1 MRAGRDWLRTPRG
14 SPWRAF
20 TAKNDDSDRLHWQ
33 FPSLVRADPVR
44 RGCGYAIGMGG
55 AMSDELL
62 QAREALRRANERME
76 NMLESLTDG
85 FCAVDHDW
93 RISYINGRA
102 LEMLVPLQ
110 HTRASL
116 VGQYLWDAFPEL
128 LGSPLETLYRQA
140 MAGRETA
147 VLEFF
152 YPSLRRWFEVR
163 AHPSPD
169 GLTLYFQDINRRKA
183 DQQALV
189 HGNTRLQV
197 ALAAGR
203 LGDWRWDAASDRLT
217 LGERAGA
224 IFGLPAETPLAWNEL
239 RARLDPNDREAVRR
253 AVLQAFARHSDLE
266 LECRLLP
273 DGGEARWVALVGR
286 ADYAEPN
293 RREGVLGMTGV
304 AQDISARKAAEDTL
318 RQSEE
323 VLRALANT
331 IPQLAW
337 MAQADGAIVWFNERW
352 FDYTGTTPDQVVGWG
367 WQSTCEPTVLP
378 AVMERWEATIRS
390 GNPFEMEYPIRGA
403 DGEYRWFLTRVNP
416 VRDRHG
422 QVLRW
427 FGTNTDVD
435 QVKRAEYA
443 LRDESHVL
451 ELLNSTG
458 SALASTRDLRS
469 LLQAAADAA
478 TSIAGARHGAFL
490 YHGRDGHDGKLF
502 SLYTVSGASTPEF
515 EPFGEAGP
523 NALFG
528 PGMAADGL
536 SVREVMRSDDITTDA
551 LFDGAAPVGLL
562 AGAPAGHPSV
572 RSYLAVP
579 VVAHSG
585 EVLGTMFFGHPE
597 VGVFTERT
605 ERIVRGIAAQA
616 AVAIDNARLYEA
628 AQRAAEERKVLLENE
643 RLARLDA
650 ERTSQ
655 MKDEFLATLSH
666 ELRTPLSAILGWA
679 QVLRR
684 GSRDQNDLQRGLQTI
699 ERNARAQAQLIED
712 LLDMSRITSGKVLL
726 DMQTVAPA
734 GFIDAAVETVRP
746 AADAKNI
753 RIEKHYAGD
762 PGIIAGD
769 PARLQQVVWNL
780 LSNAIKFT
788 PRDGLVDITLARNE
802 ASVSITVR
810 DNGAGIKPEFIT
822 HVFERFRQA
831 DASMTRR
838 HGGLGLGLSI
848 VKQLIEQ
855 HGGTVRAESPGEG
868 RGASFTIELPLAKQ
882 QPASGRGAAR
892 AAMILPTPSTPEMT
906 MRDLSGV
913 DVLVVDDDRDAREL
927 IKRILTDCGASVF
940 IAASAREAFARF
952 REAVPQLLISDL
964 GMPEV
969 DGFELLD
976 WVRHLPKDQGGQV
989 PAIALTAFARSED
1002 RLRAL
1007 EAGFS
1012 AHISK
1017 PVEPSELIATVA
1029 SVVGPSAPLV
1039 NRAEAPVMGRNGGR

>member
-1 MRAGRDWLRTPRG
+1 
-14 SPWRAF
+14 
-20 TAKNDDSDRLHWQ
+20 
-33 FPSLVRADPVR
+33 
-44 RGCGYAIGMGG
+44 
-55 AMSDELL
+55 
-62 QAREALRRANERME
+62 
-76 NMLESLTDG
+76 
-85 FCAVDHDW
+85 
-93 RISYINGRA
+93 
-102 LEMLVPLQ
+102 
-110 HTRASL
+110 
-116 VGQYLWDAFPEL
+116 
-128 LGSPLETLYRQA
+128 
-140 MAGRETA
+140 
-147 VLEFF
+147 
-152 YPSLRRWFEVR
+152 
-163 AHPSPD
+163 
-169 GLTLYFQDINRRKA
+169 
-183 DQQALV
+183 
-189 HGNTRLQV
+189 
-197 ALAAGR
+197 
-203 LGDWRWDAASDRLT
+203 
-217 LGERAGA
+217 
-224 IFGLPAETPLAWNEL
+224 
-239 RARLDPNDREAVRR
+239 
-253 AVLQAFARHSDLE
+253 
-266 LECRLLP
+266 
-273 DGGEARWVALVGR
+273 
-286 ADYAEPN
+286 
-293 RREGVLGMTGV
+293 
-304 AQDISARKAAEDTL
+304 
-318 RQSEE
+318 

-367 WQSTCEPTVLP
+367 WQSTCEPSVLP
-378 AVMERWEATIRS
+378 ALMERWQSTVRS
-390 GNPFEMEYPIRGA
+390 GDPFEMEYPIRGA
-403 DGEYRWFLTRVNP
+403 DGKYRWFLTRVNP

-435 QVKRAEYA
+435 QVKRAEQA

-469 LLQAAADAA
+469 LLQSATDAA
-478 TSIAGARHGAFL
+478 TGIAGARHGAFL
-490 YHGRDGHDGKLF
+490 YHGREVAEGKLF
-502 SLYTVSGASTPEF
+502 SLYTVSGASTSEF
-515 EPFGEAGP
+515 EPFGEAGS

-528 PGMAADGL
+528 PGAAADGPAGQDVIRADDL
-536 SVREVMRSDDITTDA
+536 TQDPRFHSRSP
-551 LFDGAAPVGLL
+551 FGLR
-562 AGAPAGHPSV
+562 AGAPAGHPPV

-579 VVAHSG
+579 VIAHSG

-597 VGVFTERT
+597 PGVFTERT

-628 AQRAAEERKVLLENE
+628 ARQAAEERKVLLENE
-643 RLARLDA
+643 RLARAEA

-684 GSRDQNDLQRGLQTI
+684 GGRDQNDLAKGLQTI

-726 DMQTVAPA
+726 DMQAVTPA
-734 GFIDAAVETVRP
+734 GFVDAAIETVRP

-753 RIEKHYAGD
+753 RIEKHYVAD
-762 PGIIAGD
+762 PGMIAGD
-769 PARLQQVVWNL
+769 AARLQQVVWNL

-788 PRDGLVDITLARNE
+788 PRDGLVEILLTRND
-802 ASVSITVR
+802 ANVVITVR

-838 HGGLGLGLSI
+838 HGGLGLGLAI

-882 QPASGRGAAR
+882 QPNRSRSAR
-892 AAMILPTPSTPEMT
+892 AAMILPNPSTPDMT
-906 MRDLSGV
+906 VRDLTGV
-913 DVLVVDDDRDAREL
+913 DALVVDDDRDNREL
-927 IKRILTDCGASVF
+927 IKRILADCGATVRL
-940 IAASAREAFARF
+940 AASAREAFGLF
-952 REAVPQLLISDL
+952 REAVPKLLISDL
-964 GMPEV
+964 GMPDV

-976 WVRHLPKDQGGQV
+976 WVRHLSKEEGSQV

-1017 PVEPSELIATVA
+1017 PVEPTELIATVA
-1029 SVVGPSAPLV
+1029 SVVGPTAPLV
-1039 NRAEAPVMGRNGGR
+1039 HRISAPVIGQNGTR

>member
-1 MRAGRDWLRTPRG
+1 MSKEHEGLGPA
-14 SPWRAF
+14 AA
-20 TAKNDDSDRLHWQ
+20 TAVEQ
-33 FPSLVRADPVR
+33 
-44 RGCGYAIGMGG
+44 
-55 AMSDELL
+55 ELL
-62 QAREALRRANERME
+62 ATRAALRRATERME
-76 NMLESLTDG
+76 NMLESLNDG

-93 RISYINGRA
+93 RITYINGRA
-102 LEMLVPLQ
+102 LDMLAPLGK
-110 HTRASL
+110 TRPAL
-116 VGQYLWDAFPEL
+116 AERPLWDAFPEL
-128 LGSPLETLYRQA
+128 HGSRLEGLFRDA
-140 MAGRETA
+140 MATREPA
-147 VLEFF
+147 IREFF
-152 YPSLRRWFEVR
+152 YPALKRWFEVR
-163 AHPSPD
+163 ALPTPD

-183 DQQALV
+183 DQQALLL
-189 HGNTRLQV
+189 GNNRLQV
-197 ALAAGR
+197 ALAAGG
-203 LGDWRWDAASDRLT
+203 LGDWRWDAASDRVM
-217 LGERAGA
+217 LGERAAA
-224 IFGLPAETPLAWNEL
+224 ILGLAAGTPLSWSEL
-239 RARLDPNDREAVRR
+239 RARVEPQEREGVRR
-253 AVLQAFARHSDLE
+253 AVAHAFGGQGDLE
-266 LECRLLP
+266 LECRLL
-273 DGGEARWVALVGR
+273 DDAGRRRWVALVGR
-286 ADYAEPN
+286 ADYADPA
-293 RREGVLGMTGV
+293 RREGLLGMTGV
-304 AQDISARKAAEDTL
+304 VQDISTRRGAEDTL

-337 MAQADGAIVWFNERW
+337 MAQADGAMVWFNERW

-367 WQSTCEPTVLP
+367 WQDTCEPSALP
-378 AVMERWEATIRS
+378 AVMERWSASLQS
-390 GNPFEMEYPIRGA
+390 GTPFEMEFPIRGA
-403 DGEYRWFLTRVNP
+403 DGKYRWFLTRGNP
-416 VRDRHG
+416 VRDRDGH
-422 QVLRW
+422 VLRW

-435 QVKRAEYA
+435 QVKRAEQA

-458 SALASTRDLRS
+458 TTLASTRDLRS
-469 LLQAAADAA
+469 LLQAVTDAA
-478 TSIAGARHGAFL
+478 TDIAGARHGAFL
-490 YHGRDGHDGKLF
+490 YHGQDGGGGDNTMF
-502 SLYTVSGASTPEF
+502 SLFTVSNASPAEL
-515 EPFGEAGP
+515 ESFGEPGTSG
-523 NALFG
+523 LFG
-528 PGMAADGL
+528 PAL
-536 SVREVMRSDDITTDA
+536 SGPALSEQTVLRSDDI
-551 LFDGAAPVGLL
+551 LFDARFQALPN
-562 AGAPAGHPSV
+562 AHPPL

-585 EVLGTMFFGHPE
+585 EALGTMFFGHPE
-597 VGVFTERT
+597 PGVFSERT

-643 RLARLDA
+643 RQARAEA
-650 ERTSQ
+650 ERVSN

-699 ERNARAQAQLIED
+699 ERNARSQAQLIED

-753 RIEKHYAGD
+753 RIDKHYVSDAGMV
-762 PGIIAGD
+762 AGD

-788 PRDGLVDITLARNE
+788 PRDGRVDIVLDRND
-802 ASVSITVR
+802 SNVLITVR
-810 DNGAGIKPEFIT
+810 DNGSGIRPEFIT

-838 HGGLGLGLSI
+838 HGGLGLGLAI

-855 HGGTVRAESPGEG
+855 HGGTVRAESAGEG
-868 RGASFTIELPLAKQ
+868 QGASFTIELPLAKQ
-882 QPASGRGAAR
+882 QAPLSGRAAAR
-892 AAMILPTPSTPEMT
+892 SAMILPAPSTPEMT
-906 MRDLSGV
+906 LLDLGGV
-913 DVLVVDDDRDAREL
+913 DALVVDDDRDAREL
-927 IKRILTDCGASVF
+927 IKRILNDCGATVR
-940 IAASAREAFARF
+940 IAASAREAIDLF
-952 REAVPQLLISDL
+952 REAPPQLLISDL

-976 WVRHLPKDQGGQV
+976 WVRRLPRAEGGQV

-1007 EAGFS
+1007 ESGFS

-1029 SVVGPSAPLV
+1029 SVVGPAAPLM
-1039 NRAEAPVMGRNGGR
+1039 NHAPSAALGRNGLR

>member
-1 MRAGRDWLRTPRG
+1 L
-14 SPWRAF
+14 S
-20 TAKNDDSDRLHWQ
+20 KEHDDLD
-33 FPSLVRADPVR
+33 
-44 RGCGYAIGMGG
+44 G
-55 AMSDELL
+55 AAQELL
-62 QAREALRRANERME
+62 ATRTALRRATERME
-76 NMLESLTDG
+76 NMLESLSDG
-85 FCAVDHDW
+85 FCAVDHEW
-93 RISYINGRA
+93 RITYINGRA
-102 LEMLVPLQ
+102 LEMLAPLQ
-110 HTRASL
+110 KTRTSL
-116 VGQYLWDAFPEL
+116 IGSSLWEAFPEL
-128 LGSPLETLYRQA
+128 RGSLLEDVYRQA
-140 MAGRETA
+140 MATRA
-147 VLEFF
+147 SAIQEFF
-152 YPSLRRWFEVR
+152 YPALKRWFEVR
-163 AHPSPD
+163 AHPTPD

-183 DQQALV
+183 DQQALQLS
-189 HGNTRLQV
+189 NNRLQV
-197 ALAAGR
+197 ALAAGG
-203 LGDWRWDAASDRLT
+203 LGDWRWDAASDRVL
-217 LGERAGA
+217 LGERAAA
-224 IFGLPAETPLAWNEL
+224 ILGLVADAPLLWSEL
-239 RARLDPNDREAVRR
+239 RARLEPQEREGVRR
-253 AVLQAFARHSDLE
+253 AVSHAFASGGDLE
-266 LECRLLP
+266 LECRLL
-273 DGGEARWVALVGR
+273 DAAGRARWVALVGR
-286 ADYAEPN
+286 AHYANPGQ
-293 RREGVLGMTGV
+293 RQGLLGMTGV
-304 AQDISARKAAEDTL
+304 VQDISARRGAEDTL

-337 MAQADGAIVWFNERW
+337 MAQADGAMVWFNERW

-367 WQSTCEPTVLP
+367 WQNTCEPSVMP
-378 AVMERWEATIRS
+378 AVMERWSASLQS
-390 GNPFEMEYPIRGA
+390 GEPFEMEFPIRGV
-403 DGEYRWFLTRVNP
+403 DGKYRWFLTRGNA
-416 VRDRHG
+416 VRDRDGH
-422 QVLRW
+422 VVRW

-435 QVKRAEYA
+435 QVKRAEQA

-458 SALASTRDLRS
+458 TTLASTRDLRS
-469 LLQAAADAA
+469 LLQAVTDAA
-478 TSIAGARHGAFL
+478 TRIAGARHGAFL
-490 YHGRDGHDGKLF
+490 YHPQEHGNSGNLF
-502 SLYTVSGASTPEF
+502 SLFTVSGASPAEF
-515 EPFGEAGP
+515 EAFGDTESSGLFAPGIAGP
-523 NALFG
+523 GVL
-528 PGMAADGL
+528 
-536 SVREVMRSDDITTDA
+536 RSDDI
-551 LFDGAAPVGLL
+551 LFDARFQSLPNA
-562 AGAPAGHPSV
+562 HPPL

-585 EVLGTMFFGHPE
+585 EALGTMFFGHPE
-597 VGVFTERT
+597 PGVFSERT

-628 AQRAAEERKVLLENE
+628 TQRAADERKVLLENE
-643 RLARLDA
+643 RQARAEA
-650 ERTSQ
+650 ERVSN

-699 ERNARAQAQLIED
+699 ERNARSQAQLIED

-753 RIEKHYAGD
+753 RIEKHYAID
-762 PGIIAGD
+762 PGMVAGD

-788 PRDGLVDITLARNE
+788 PRDGQVDIDLNRTDT
-802 ASVSITVR
+802 SVLITVR

-838 HGGLGLGLSI
+838 HGGLGLGLAI

-855 HGGTVRAESPGEG
+855 HGGTVRAESGGEG
-868 RGASFTIELPLAKQ
+868 QGASFTIELPLAKQ
-882 QPASGRGAAR
+882 QAPAPRSAR

-906 MRDLSGV
+906 VLDLSGV
-913 DVLVVDDDRDAREL
+913 DALVVDDDRDAREL
-927 IKRILTDCGASVF
+927 IKRILNDCGATVR
-940 IAASAREAFARF
+940 IAASARDAIDLFTEAP
-952 REAVPQLLISDL
+952 PQLLISDL

-976 WVRHLPKDQGGQV
+976 WVRRLPRAQGSQV

-1007 EAGFS
+1007 ESGFS

-1029 SVVGPSAPLV
+1029 SVVGPAAPMV
-1039 NRAEAPVMGRNGGR
+1039 NRPATPAMGRNSMR